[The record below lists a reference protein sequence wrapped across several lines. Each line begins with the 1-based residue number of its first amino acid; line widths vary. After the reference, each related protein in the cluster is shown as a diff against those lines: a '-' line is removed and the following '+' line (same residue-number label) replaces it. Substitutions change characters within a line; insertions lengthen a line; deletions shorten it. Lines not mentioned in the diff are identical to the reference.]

1 MGGKNNLIKVIS
13 SFIQITARE
22 EEIIDGLFTTLN
34 LGSGEYFL
42 EQGKICRH
50 VGFIEKGL
58 VRYFINVDGTEKTIY
73 FNKENEFT
81 CNYQSFLP
89 RIASNTNIQAVE
101 ESVLRVISFENL
113 QRLYSDV
120 KEGDKLGRL
129 VIGYVFLSA
138 MEQLKSFYTD
148 SPKERYEQFLNSY
161 PDLAQR
167 IPQYYI
173 ASYVGIKPQS
183 LSRIRK
189 RLAAQK

>member
-1 MGGKNNLIKVIS
+1 MSALINVIS
-13 SFIQITARE
+13 HFIQMTALE
-22 EEIIDGLFTTLN
+22 EEIVNELFTPLY
-34 LGSGEYFL
+34 LGLGEHFL
-42 EQGKICRH
+42 EQGNICRY

-58 VRYFINVDGTEKTIY
+58 VRYFINVDGSEKTIY
-73 FNKENEFT
+73 FNKENEFV

-89 RIASNTNIQAVE
+89 RIASNTSIQAVE
-101 ESVLRVISFENL
+101 ASVLRVISFENL
-113 QRLYSDV
+113 QRLYSGV
-120 KEGDKLGRL
+120 KEGDKFGRRA
-129 VIGYVFLSA
+129 IEYVFLSG

-148 SPKERYEQFLNSY
+148 SPTERYQQFLSSY

-189 RLAAQK
+189 KLVAKK

>member
-1 MGGKNNLIKVIS
+1 MSALINVIS
-13 SFIQITARE
+13 DFIRMTALE
-22 EEIIDGLFTTLN
+22 EEIVNGLFTPLH
-34 LGSGEYFL
+34 LGLGEHFL
-42 EQGKICRH
+42 EQGNICRY

-58 VRYFINVDGTEKTIY
+58 VRYFINVDGSEKTIY
-73 FNKENEFT
+73 FNKENEFV

-89 RIASNTNIQAVE
+89 RIASNTSIQAVE
-101 ESVLRVISFENL
+101 GSVLRVISFENL
-113 QRLYSDV
+113 QRLYSGV
-120 KEGDKLGRL
+120 KEGDKFGRL
-129 VIGYVFLSA
+129 GIEYVFLSA

-148 SPKERYEQFLNSY
+148 SPTERYQQFLSSY

-189 RLAAQK
+189 RLVAKK

>member
-1 MGGKNNLIKVIS
+1 MSALINVIS
-13 SFIQITARE
+13 NFIRMTALE
-22 EEIIDGLFTTLN
+22 EEIVNELFTPLH
-34 LGSGEYFL
+34 LGLGEYFL
-42 EQGKICRH
+42 EQGNICRY

-58 VRYFINVDGTEKTIY
+58 VRYFMNVDGSEMTIY
-73 FNKENEFT
+73 FNKENEFV

-89 RIASNTNIQAVE
+89 RIASNTSIQAVE

-113 QRLYSDV
+113 QRLYSGV
-120 KEGDKLGRL
+120 KEGDKFGR
-129 VIGYVFLSA
+129 IAIEYVFLSG

-148 SPKERYEQFLNSY
+148 SPTERYQQFLSSY

-173 ASYVGIKPQS
+173 ASYLGIKPQS

-189 RLAAQK
+189 KLVAKK